1 MSRIFHPCIFDLP
14 VFSGLAFSVA
24 PKKPLPAHTHEE
36 EEEGFAQT
44 RRRIAW
50 ELIPFTVL

>member
-1 MSRIFHPCIFDLP
+1 MSRIFSRPE
-14 VFSGLAFSVA
+14 
-24 PKKPLPAHTHEE
+24 KPLPAHTREE